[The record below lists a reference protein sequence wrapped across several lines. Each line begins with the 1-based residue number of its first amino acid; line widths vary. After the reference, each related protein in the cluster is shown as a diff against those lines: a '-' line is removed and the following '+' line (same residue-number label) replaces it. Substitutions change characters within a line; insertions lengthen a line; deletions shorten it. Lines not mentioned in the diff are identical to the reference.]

1 MNNESE
7 EPRVVGIQEVVV
19 AVEDMSRV
27 VALYEDLFGLKFD
40 IGWDMPGENMRV
52 KAAMIGETQ
61 FQVIESTSPEGVV
74 ARFIKSKGEGLN
86 HVAFRVTNL
95 PKMVTRLKEKGVRLA
110 PEQPVVIG
118 PVSYIFVHP
127 KSTHGVLVELIESK
141 S

>member
-1 MNNESE
+1 
-7 EPRVVGIQEVVV
+7 
-19 AVEDMSRV
+19 
-27 VALYEDLFGLKFD
+27 
-40 IGWDMPGENMRV
+40 
-52 KAAMIGETQ
+52 
-61 FQVIESTSPEGVV
+61 VIEPTGPEGVV

-95 PKMVTRLKEKGVRLA
+95 PKMIARLREKGVRLA